1 MTYEATSRPP
11 SVDACLADELKAWY
25 PVLGALPPATFEAAF
40 ARARALAVPA
50 GTVLF
55 DDHAACEA
63 MPFLLEGAIRVSKA
77 SASGREIL
85 LYRVHAGDACV
96 LTSGCLIGRTAYAA
110 RGVVERE
117 ARLVFLPEGAFR
129 QLVATQECFRTYVFA
144 LFSARL
150 GDMMALVEAVAFRR
164 LDQRLAALLLGRGR
178 VLQVTHQSIAD
189 ELGSVREIVT
199 RLLHHLADDGLVRLS
214 RERIEIVDPEGL
226 RRIAATSG

>member
-11 SVDACLADELKAWY
+11 SVDAGLADELKAWY

-96 LTSGCLIGRTAYAA
+96 LTFGCLIGRTAYAA